1 MMNMNTIIKWTAT
14 AIVLSGATLTSLN
27 IYPYNIYVL
36 NVGTSLFLLW
46 SIRVREPAMIAVNG
60 GLLLIYLIGLLV

>member
-46 SIRVREPAMIAVNG
+46 SIRVREPAMIAVNA
-60 GLLLIYLIGLLV
+60 GLLLIYLIGLLA

>member
-14 AIVLSGATLTSLN
+14 AIVLFGAILTSLN

-46 SIRVREPAMIAVNG
+46 SIRVREPAMIAVNA
-60 GLLLIYLIGLLV
+60 GLLLIYLFGLLV